1 MKKFLLVFAA
11 LAALLLAYIAG
22 QTCMSAHI
30 YPETAVLT
38 SINSAAEEITVTC
51 ANGNRFAVRTA
62 SEDWCIGDLCSLLVY
77 DNNTETVEDDK
88 ILQIRYS
95 GTPSMFQQYIHQ

>member
-30 YPETAVLT
+30 YPEAAVLT

-51 ANGNRFAVRTA
+51 VNGNRFAVRTA

-95 GTPSMFQQYIHQ
+95 GTPSMFQQYIH